1 MSGPIDAYRA
11 RIVYIV
17 VGRQPV
23 AVEDIAALD
32 RICQR
37 LVEAEEVHEIL
48 RALGYGKSWNSIVEL
63 AQLVPHSTT
72 MLIRPQKVSG

>member
-11 RIVYIV
+11 RIIHAVAGREVIV
-17 VGRQPV
+17 
-23 AVEDIAALD
+23 VEDIAALD

-63 AQLVPHSTT
+63 AQMVPHSTT
-72 MLIRPQKVSG
+72 MLIRPQK